1 MIYPVFWWVSKKSI
15 LVASSVM
22 AALFFLSFFPSIWPL
37 TLVNNIF
44 TMMLAWWFGVLLADI
59 FSGRLS
65 VSFAR
70 IAPLS
75 AVLLILPALHLNNI
89 VKDILWAIGFTGL
102 IAACFALQERGRKL
116 KLLASLKPLGDMSF
130 TLYVIHFP
138 LLVLASGYLMS
149 LSPSHELPRHL
160 GWSLVGCCIV
170 LAVSWVV
177 HLFAEKPFVTRKV
190 HATT

>member
-1 MIYPVFWWVSKKSI
+1 MT
-15 LVASSVM
+15 
-22 AALFFLSFFPSIWPL
+22 ALFFLSFLPTIWPL
-37 TLVNNIF
+37 ALLNNIF
-44 TMMLAWWFGVLLADI
+44 TMMLAWWFGVLLADV

-75 AVLLILPALHLNNI
+75 AVLLILPVLHLNNI
-89 VKDILWAIGFTGL
+89 VKDILWAIGFTGM
-102 IAACFALQERGRKL
+102 IAGCFALQNRGRKL
-116 KLLASLKPLGDMSF
+116 RLLASLKPLGDMSF

-138 LLVLASGYLMS
+138 MLVLASGYLMS
-149 LSPSHELPRHL
+149 TSASHELPRHL
-160 GWSLVGCCIV
+160 GWSLIGSGIV

-190 HATT
+190 QETT